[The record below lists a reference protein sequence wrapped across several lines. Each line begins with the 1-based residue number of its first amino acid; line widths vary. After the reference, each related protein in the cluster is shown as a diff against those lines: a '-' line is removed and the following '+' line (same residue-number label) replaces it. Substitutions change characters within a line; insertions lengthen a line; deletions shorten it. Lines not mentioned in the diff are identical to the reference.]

1 MSCAPK
7 LYVIQYSH
15 VFTRF
20 QILGSNFFYHFCLVW
35 AGEVPNSWPGSQEYP
50 KQYGLPGN
58 DPEYVERCR
67 RLLPLGPKVPVVPAP
82 FAVDHQGTKPI
93 RMPLQIHGCRNM
105 HFGLACAPGATRNF
119 GTGNQ
124 MAQTVNGG
132 CLLQVVSYVLCSTP
146 IPIICQTG
154 KSKLSQVWDFC
165 MLILCLISTLFRL
178 C

>member
-20 QILGSNFFYHFCLVW
+20 QILGSQFFFYHFCLIW

-67 RLLPLGPKVPVVPAP
+67 RLLPLGPVQVPVVPAP
-82 FAVDHQGTKPI
+82 FAICGGSPRYEAYTD
-93 RMPLQIHGCRNM
+93 
-105 HFGLACAPGATRNF
+105 ATTNPWMQEHALR
-119 GTGNQ
+119 TG
-124 MAQTVNGG
+124 MRTWSDAE
-132 CLLQVVSYVLCSTP
+132 L
-146 IPIICQTG
+146 
-154 KSKLSQVWDFC
+154 WH
-165 MLILCLISTLFRL
+165 
-178 C
+178 

>member
-20 QILGSNFFYHFCLVW
+20 LILGSHFFFYHFCLIW

-67 RLLPLGPKVPVVPAP
+67 RLLPLGPVQVPVVPAP
-82 FAVDHQGTKPI
+82 FAVDHQGMKPI

-105 HFGLACAPGATRNF
+105 HFGLACAPGAMRNF

-124 MAQTVNGG
+124 MAQTVNGA
-132 CLLQVVSYVLCSTP
+132 CLVQVVSYVLWSTP
-146 IPIICQTG
+146 IPIMCQTG
-154 KSKLSQVWDFC
+154 KSKLSQV
-165 MLILCLISTLFRL
+165 
-178 C
+178 